1 MLFILKNVILYFP
14 SIQILAKSNSFESL
28 LRLYETYNETDVLE
42 TNYISDVT
50 KKFSM
55 QICPMYIRLLA
66 HFAFL
71 VIIRFMTKP
80 VNVHQRREKFER
92 SISSRL
98 CHNYSSAG
106 MSMKHRSGYREA
118 NAGRC
123 TVTSLSTSNRLLIRR
138 ANDTDDKSSLRY
150 TRIVCRLTRFKYF
163 PFVLESDAVLQAK

>member
-1 MLFILKNVILYFP
+1 
-14 SIQILAKSNSFESL
+14 
-28 LRLYETYNETDVLE
+28 
-42 TNYISDVT
+42 
-50 KKFSM
+50 M
-55 QICPMYIRLLA
+55 QIYPMYIRLLA

-71 VIIRFMTKP
+71 VIIRFMMKP
-80 VNVHQRREKFER
+80 VNIHQRREKFER
-92 SISSRL
+92 SISPRL

-106 MSMKHRSGYREA
+106 MSTKRRSGYREA

-163 PFVLESDAVLQAK
+163 PFVLESDAVLQAKWCKRPDTAARWSYLHSDRWTLI